1 MHIFDYS
8 FLESGM
14 IPVSLLNITA
24 DISALRV
31 MAANRKDQF
40 DDVFIQFRFLNRSLH
55 GGLYRFLRC

>member
-40 DDVFIQFRFLNRSLH
+40 DDVFIQFRFRNRSLH
-55 GGLYRFLRC
+55 GGLYRILRC

>member
-24 DISALRV
+24 VISALRV

-55 GGLYRFLRC
+55 GGLYRILRC

>member
-55 GGLYRFLRC
+55 GGLYRILRC

>member
-8 FLESGM
+8 FLERGM

-55 GGLYRFLRC
+55 GGLYRILRC

>member
-40 DDVFIQFRFLNRSLH
+40 DDVFIHFRFLNRSLH
-55 GGLYRFLRC
+55 GGLYRILPC

>member
-1 MHIFDYS
+1 
-8 FLESGM
+8 M

-55 GGLYRFLRC
+55 GGFYRILRC

>member
-31 MAANRKDQF
+31 MAAIRKDQF
-40 DDVFIQFRFLNRSLH
+40 DDVFSELARISIIQF
-55 GGLYRFLRC
+55 